1 MQRPEIGRST
11 AAFAPEETLVAVIEM
26 SRSTWLVA
34 GLVPGVDRRPLK
46 KLSPDENALLLL
58 LEGWRHEAMAAGR
71 TIARVVVAY
80 EAGRDGFW
88 LARWLRA
95 KGIEAQVIHASSVA
109 VSRDRRRAKTDRLDT
124 ALLMRVLLGWLRGE
138 AGHCTMVAV
147 PGIEEEDAKRPT
159 RERENLVAERTRI
172 VNRMKAT
179 FARLGIR
186 DVNPALRK
194 TAERLDTL
202 RTPEGVTI
210 PANALSE
217 LRRDTARLRMVEE
230 QIAEIER
237 ERAER
242 MAQAAPQRS
251 RADGMVCMLSRVVG
265 IGVETADLL
274 VQEILL
280 RDLRDRRAVA
290 RYAGLTGFP
299 DESGARR
306 RECGLSRAGNARV
319 RKAMVQLA
327 WRFLVFQKESALVKW
342 YRERTADGR
351 GRTRMALIVALARK
365 LLIALWRMVKTGEVP
380 QGAVV
385 RSDPAAVA
393 A

>member
-1 MQRPEIGRST
+1 MQQPEIGRST
-11 AAFAPEETLVAVIEM
+11 AAFVPEETLVVVIEM
-26 SRSTWLVA
+26 SLSTWLVA
-34 GLVPGVDRRPLK
+34 GLLPGVNRRPLK
-46 KLSPDENALLLL
+46 KLCPNESDLLHL
-58 LEGWRHEAMAAGR
+58 LESWRQEVTATGR
-71 TIARVVVAY
+71 VITRVVVAY
-80 EAGRDGFW
+80 ESGRDGFW
-88 LARWLRA
+88 LARCLRA
-95 KGIEAQVIHASSVA
+95 KDFEAHVIHASSVA

-138 AGHCTMVAV
+138 PGHCTMVAV

-172 VNRMKAT
+172 INRMKAA

-186 DVNPALRK
+186 DINPALRK
-194 TAERLDTL
+194 TADRLEAL
-202 RTPEGVTI
+202 RTPEGVAI
-210 PANALSE
+210 PANALAE
-217 LRRDTARLRMVEE
+217 LRRDTARLRMVED

-237 ERAER
+237 ERMER
-242 MAQAAPQRS
+242 MTQAAPQRS
-251 RADGMVCMLSRVVG
+251 RADGMIRMLSRVVG

-290 RYAGLTGFP
+290 RYAGLTGSP

-306 RECGLSRAGNARV
+306 RERGVSRAGNARV

-365 LLIALWRMVKTGEVP
+365 LLIALWRMAKTGEVP
-380 QGAVV
+380 EGAVI
-385 RSDPAAVA
+385 RPDSAAVA

>member
-1 MQRPEIGRST
+1 MPQPEIGRST

-237 ERAER
+237 AER

-290 RYAGLTGFP
+290 RYAGLTGSP

-306 RECGLSRAGNARV
+306 RERGLSRAGNARV